1 MYEAQIDG
9 EEADAL
15 KVKEVC
21 RDVASRVRVAYGW
34 MYHWSAAAIFLLF
47 YFGML
52 AWGSSRI
59 TKADE
64 VFAWAIFCGLAPG
77 VLALVLWYIR
87 RIAFPRVVF
96 LLGQEKQRND
106 FRQYWRRWGIT
117 GLIAAPIIA
126 LVVRGLGSAL
136 KL

>member
-1 MYEAQIDG
+1 M
-9 EEADAL
+9 
-15 KVKEVC
+15 
-21 RDVASRVRVAYGW
+21 
-34 MYHWSAAAIFLLF
+34 
-47 YFGML
+47 
-52 AWGSSRI
+52 
-59 TKADE
+59 
-64 VFAWAIFCGLAPG
+64 FAWAIFCGLAPG